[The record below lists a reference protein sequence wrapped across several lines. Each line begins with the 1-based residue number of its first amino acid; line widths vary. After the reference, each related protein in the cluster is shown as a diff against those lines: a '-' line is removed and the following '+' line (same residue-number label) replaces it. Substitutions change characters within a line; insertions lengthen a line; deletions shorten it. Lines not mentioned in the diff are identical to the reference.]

1 MLFNDIH
8 DLRDLSPN
16 SVKDISDLNYST
28 PLTHRYS
35 KLMLWG
41 ISAILLSSCANLN
54 SSGGNQTSSPS
65 QSSFSVQSTGSTEAM
80 TQTESINPDSLQA
93 FLEMVSKNHQIPLNE
108 LKLAFDDAKVIPSIK
123 KLVAPPPSGFQKN
136 WKVYRSRF
144 IEPRRLAAGQKFWS
158 THRSFIDKTEK
169 ETGIPAEIIVSIIG
183 VETIYGRHMGTFSV
197 RDSLSTL
204 GFNYPSAPNKTARET
219 LFKNQLEDLILLCWA
234 ENRQA
239 KPFKACLN
247 QTGSYAGAIGL
258 PQFMPGSIRRFAVD
272 GDKDGKIDLRNSPED
287 AIASVANFL
296 VVHGWVKDE
305 PIYFEIENNQAAQE
319 NAMRLADGEPKAKL
333 QLGDLVK
340 QGLLKQ
346 SSLPDPTPSLIV
358 DLPSPG
364 INGGTDVRYVIGL
377 RNFLAICDYNRSF
390 FYAQSVAE
398 FAEALEDVRPSGDVA
413 KKANKKP
420 KKAVKKSN
428 SSNTSSG
435 KSSNKPNSR

>member
-1 MLFNDIH
+1 MIRALKYCFNDVYIPH
-8 DLRDLSPN
+8 YTLSN
-16 SVKDISDLNYST
+16 SAKDISDLNNST
-28 PLTHRYS
+28 SLTNSFS
-35 KLMLWG
+35 KLTISG
-41 ISAILLSSCANLN
+41 IAAIFLSACASLNDGSS
-54 SSGGNQTSSPS
+54 SSPATPNQSVSSAEIMS
-65 QSSFSVQSTGSTEAM
+65 QS
-80 TQTESINPDSLQA
+80 ESINPVSLQA
-93 FLEMVSKNHQIPLNE
+93 FLEMVSKNHQIPLSD
-108 LKLAFDDAKVIPSIK
+108 LKRAFEDTKAIPSIK
-123 KLVAPPPSGFQKN
+123 KLVMPPPVGFQKN

-144 IEPRRLAAGQKFWS
+144 VEPRRLAAGQKFWA
-158 THRSFIDKTEK
+158 THRSFIEKTEK

-183 VETIYGRHMGTFSV
+183 VETIYGRHMGGFSV

-204 GFNYPSAPNKTARET
+204 GFDYPNAPNKLARET

-239 KPFKACLN
+239 KAFKTCLN

-272 GDKDGKIDLRNSPED
+272 GNKDGKIDLRNSPED

-305 PIYFEIENNQAAQE
+305 PIYFEIESSQAAQD
-319 NAMRLADGEPKAKL
+319 NAARLADGEPKAKL
-333 QLGDLVK
+333 QLGDLIN

-346 SSLPDPTPSLIV
+346 SSLPANTPSLIV

-364 INGGTDVRYVIGL
+364 NNGGTDVRYVIGL

-398 FAEALEDVRPSGDVA
+398 FAEALDDVRTAGDVA
-413 KKANKKP
+413 KKATKKP
-420 KKAVKKSN
+420 KNNKKTAKKSN
-428 SSNTSSG
+428 
-435 KSSNKPNSR
+435 KPASQ